1 MNKAIRISLPHADA
15 PFFRGLHILVALM
28 ILAQIIN
35 SNFTEREALDE
46 QGLTSIITWMHVIS
60 GFSLIMLGALM
71 LGWMLAQR
79 GARYYFSW
87 LHFDFSDI
95 AQDIATLK
103 RLRLPEAHSGGIAAT
118 IQGLGV
124 LSLLGVAL
132 SGGIWF
138 LLNAAQNPLAHSV
151 IHWHKNLTTF
161 VEIYFFAH
169 GAMGLLHIFLNSKL
183 FQR

>member
-1 MNKAIRISLPHADA
+1 MKKAIGISLPHADA

-46 QGLTSIITWMHVIS
+46 QGLTTIITWLHVIS
-60 GFSLIMLGALM
+60 GFSLIILGVIM
-71 LGWMLAQR
+71 LGWMFKQR
-79 GARYYFSW
+79 GAKFYFSW
-87 LHFDFSDI
+87 LHFDFSGI
-95 AQDIATLK
+95 AQDIGTLR

-124 LSLLGVAL
+124 LSLLAVAL

-151 IHWHKNLTTF
+151 MHWHKTLTTF
-161 VEIYFFAH
+161 IEIYFFAH
-169 GAMGLLHIFLNSKL
+169 GAMGLLHILLNNKF
-183 FQR
+183 FQH